1 MKTVIKKRYCTFTKR
16 VLSNVDF
23 PSCVNY
29 LLKTASYCPELFR
42 MSTSGENNRT
52 FKKDTCKE
60 PLQKF
65 LARYIYH
72 VVRGAAP
79 RDSLENIGCKTL
91 EKLMKTF
98 AGF

>member
-1 MKTVIKKRYCTFTKR
+1 MKTVYKKRYCTFTKR

-52 FKKDTCKE
+52 FKKDT
-60 PLQKF
+60 
-65 LARYIYH
+65 
-72 VVRGAAP
+72 
-79 RDSLENIGCKTL
+79 
-91 EKLMKTF
+91 
-98 AGF
+98 